1 MGFILEQQKK
11 TSGTNSTLEEIRKC
25 VRKKIYEGAFLAN
38 KNIYS
43 ECPKSPEET
52 KIFMIWY
59 SKIHTKF

>member
-1 MGFILEQQKK
+1 MCEEKK
-11 TSGTNSTLEEIRKC
+11 SMKRL
-25 VRKKIYEGAFLAN
+25 FFAN